1 MIITVLI
8 SKKMFMFKSP
18 GGGLYFPAISIIFL
32 MLAVEEQ
39 QESENDMNL
48 MVCGNRKGETHGK
61 P

>member
-1 MIITVLI
+1 
-8 SKKMFMFKSP
+8 MFKSP
-18 GGGLYFPAISIIFL
+18 GGGLCFPAISIIFL
-32 MLAVEEQ
+32 ILAVEEQ

>member
-1 MIITVLI
+1 
-8 SKKMFMFKSP
+8 MFKSP
-18 GGGLYFPAISIIFL
+18 GGGLYFPEISIIFL

-48 MVCGNRKGETHGK
+48 MACGNRKGETHGK